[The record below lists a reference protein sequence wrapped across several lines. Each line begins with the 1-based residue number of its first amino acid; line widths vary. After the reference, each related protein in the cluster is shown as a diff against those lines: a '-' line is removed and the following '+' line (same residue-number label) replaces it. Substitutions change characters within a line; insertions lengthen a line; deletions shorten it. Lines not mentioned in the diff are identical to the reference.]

1 MKKFVIILS
10 FIALFTH
17 VASPYPSIGEHR
29 SNHPA
34 PTQIQCVTIQDTH
47 GIEHRF
53 DPSDMKHILDIYIGD
68 ILKVGY
74 EHNGAQIDIH
84 LVKSPRLPIKKIKK
98 DSHAHLH

>member
-1 MKKFVIILS
+1 MLT
-10 FIALFTH
+10 FITLFAYA
-17 VASPYPSIGEHR
+17 ASPYPSIGEHR

-53 DPSDMKHILDIYIGD
+53 DPSYMEHIPDIYIGD

-74 EHNGAQIDIH
+74 GHNG
-84 LVKSPRLPIKKIKK
+84 SPDRHIPGKVNAITYKKN
-98 DSHAHLH
+98 